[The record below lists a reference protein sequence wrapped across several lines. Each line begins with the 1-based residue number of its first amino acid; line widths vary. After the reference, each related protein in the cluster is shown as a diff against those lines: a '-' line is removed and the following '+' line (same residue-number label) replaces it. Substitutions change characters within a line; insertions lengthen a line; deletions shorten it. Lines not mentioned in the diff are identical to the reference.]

1 MSRRRTKRFNQLVRQ
16 ELSTLLLRRV
26 RDPRLSAVTITEVD
40 LTADLRIA
48 RIYVS
53 VLDEDQEARQEIL
66 HSLQG
71 AAGFLRRELAQVLE
85 VRHTPELIFHLDESA
100 RYGERIDQLLAQIH
114 QENQRPSSA
123 EPSPSSPETDTVTD
137 EKTA

>member
-1 MSRRRTKRFNQLVRQ
+1 MSRRRTRRFNQLVRQ
-16 ELSTLLLRRV
+16 ELSALLLRRV

-53 VLDEDQEARQEIL
+53 VLDEDQETRQEIL

-85 VRHTPELIFHLDESA
+85 ARHTPELIFYLDESA
-100 RYGERIDQLLAQIH
+100 RYGEHIDQLLAQI
-114 QENQRPSSA
+114 RPSQHLSSS
-123 EPSPSSPETDTVTD
+123 EPSPSAPETDITTD

>member
-1 MSRRRTKRFNQLVRQ
+1 MARRRVKRFN
-16 ELSTLLLRRV
+16 ELLRETLSALLLRRV
-26 RDPRLSAVTITEVD
+26 RDPRLSSVTITEVD

-53 VLDEDQEARQEIL
+53 ILDEAEETRQEVL

-71 AAGFLRRELAQVLE
+71 AAGFLRRELAHVLE

-100 RYGERIDQLLAQIH
+100 QYGEYIEQLLAQIH
-114 QENQRPSSA
+114 QEEQPLSSL
-123 EPSPSSPETDTVTD
+123 EGPPPPLKPTND
-137 EKTA
+137 K

>member
-1 MSRRRTKRFNQLVRQ
+1 MTRRRIKRFNELLRQ

-26 RDPRLSAVTITEVD
+26 RDPRLSSVTVTEVD
-40 LTADLRIA
+40 VTADMRIA

-53 VLDEDQEARQEIL
+53 LLDDDEETQQEVL

-71 AAGFLRRELAQVLE
+71 AAGFLRRELARLLK

-100 RYGERIDQLLAQIH
+100 RYGARIDHLLAQIH
-114 QENQRPSSA
+114 QEEQLSSSPE
-123 EPSPSSPETDTVTD
+123 EPSPRP
-137 EKTA
+137 